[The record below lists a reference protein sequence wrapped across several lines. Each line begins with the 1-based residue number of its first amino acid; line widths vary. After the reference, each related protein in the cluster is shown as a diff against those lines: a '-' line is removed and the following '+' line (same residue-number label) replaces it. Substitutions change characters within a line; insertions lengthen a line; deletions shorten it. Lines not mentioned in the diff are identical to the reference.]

1 MQSGRWLCY
10 RLRVER
16 VSVGRPRLWRLAKYS
31 DFGHGHS
38 MRCPDQ
44 PVVEVKVAKNRVQP
58 ANSLHAK
65 CFFWGM
71 MGDELVAVPIFR
83 ARTTFAVPLRSEHG
97 PCRHDLRDSVDSR

>member
-1 MQSGRWLCY
+1 MIRAEAGVAAEAPMQSGRWLCY

-44 PVVEVKVAKNRVQP
+44 PVVEVKVA
-58 ANSLHAK
+58 
-65 CFFWGM
+65 
-71 MGDELVAVPIFR
+71 
-83 ARTTFAVPLRSEHG
+83 TFAVPLRSEHG